1 MIRQYELVERVKSY
15 DTAANE
21 DALNK
26 AYVFS
31 MKAHGSQR
39 RASGDPYFSHP
50 LEVAGILTK
59 MRLDHYT
66 IITALL
72 HDTVEDTNVT
82 VEEIGRMFGNEIASL
97 VDGVTKLSRID
108 LVSDSRKQ
116 AENFRKL
123 VIAMSDDIRVLL
135 VKLADRLHNMR
146 TLHFISDKEKRRRI
160 AFETMDIYSPL
171 AERIGIHELKDEL
184 EFLAFKELNED
195 AFETVTSR
203 LDVLVREGSNTIK
216 YIENELLK
224 KCHEG
229 GIEVEISGRAK
240 SPYSVWQKMQRK
252 SVNIEQLSDIVAFR
266 LLVGNKMDCYNLLG
280 LLHTSY
286 PVLPGR
292 FKDYISTPKP
302 NGYQSLHT
310 GIIGPKRQRIEIQI
324 RTHSMHEIAELGV
337 AAHWSYKHGKSI
349 TTEGKQYRWLRE
361 LLEILDQA
369 SDPEEFLEH
378 TRLEMYQDQVFAFT
392 PKGELI
398 ALPRGANPVD
408 FAYAVHSEVGDTCVA
423 ARINGR
429 LRPLNTQ
436 LENGDQVLIET
447 SKNATPSPLWEKFVV
462 TGKAK
467 ASIRRFVR
475 NERYEQFCDL
485 GKAIFQKT
493 LKKMSIRYSQKLL
506 LKITEE
512 LKYEKVEDVL
522 AAIGEGEVSTEE
534 IVKVITPE
542 NKSSI
547 SSDTSNVVVFNEKK
561 QNNSIP
567 LKGLIPGMAFHYA
580 HCCHPLPGEKIVGI
594 TTTGKGVTIH
604 TIDCETLEGFH
615 SMPERWLDVSWDVN
629 ANSPK
634 QIGRLGVVLE
644 NEPGSLGSLTSIIGK
659 NGGNIINLKI
669 VTRAIDFFEMQ
680 IDVEVNDIKHLRNII
695 GALRATPVITSV
707 ERARG

>member
-15 DTAANE
+15 DPAANE

-59 MRLDHYT
+59 MQLDHYT

-72 HDTVEDTNVT
+72 HDTVEDTKVT
-82 VEEIGRMFGNEIASL
+82 VEDISLMFGKEIASL

-108 LVSDSRKQ
+108 LVSDNRKQ

-146 TLHFISDKEKRRRI
+146 TLHFIPDKEKRKRI

-171 AERIGIHELKDEL
+171 AERIGIHEIKDEL

-195 AFETVTSR
+195 AYETVTSR
-203 LDVLVREGSNTIK
+203 LDVLVKEGGNTIK
-216 YIENELLK
+216 YIESELLK

-229 GIEVEISGRAK
+229 GVEVEISGRAK

-266 LLVGNKMDCYNLLG
+266 LLVENQMDCYKVLG

-302 NGYQSLHT
+302 NRYQSLHT

-324 RTHSMHEIAELGV
+324 RTNEMHEVAELGV
-337 AAHWSYKHGKSI
+337 AAHWSYKQEKSA

-436 LENGDQVLIET
+436 LENGDQVFIET
-447 SKNATPSPLWEKFVV
+447 SKDASPSPVWEKFVV

-467 ASIRRFVR
+467 AAIRRFIR

-493 LKKMSIRYSQKLL
+493 LKKMGIRYSQKLL
-506 LKITEE
+506 LQIVEE
-512 LKYEKVEDVL
+512 FKYDKVEDVL
-522 AAIGEGEVSTEE
+522 AAIGEGVVSTKE
-534 IVKVITPE
+534 IMKAITPE
-542 NKSSI
+542 KEFSI
-547 SSDTSNVVVFNEKK
+547 GAPFSNVVSIDKKK
-561 QNNSIP
+561 QADAIP

-580 HCCHPLPGEKIVGI
+580 QCCHPLPGEKIVGI
-594 TTTGKGVTIH
+594 TSTGKGVTIH
-604 TIDCETLEGFH
+604 TVDCETLEGFQA
-615 SMPERWLDVSWDVN
+615 MPERWLDVSWDVGT
-629 ANSPK
+629 NSPK

-669 VTRAIDFFEMQ
+669 ITRAIDFFEMQ
-680 IDVEVNDIKHLRNII
+680 IDVEVSDIKHLRNII

>member
-1 MIRQYELVERVKSY
+1 MERVKSY

-82 VEEIGRMFGNEIASL
+82 VEEIGRMFGKEIASL

-108 LVSDSRKQ
+108 LVSDNRKQ

-216 YIENELLK
+216 YIENELLE

-266 LLVGNKMDCYNLLG
+266 LLVENKMDCYNLLG

-447 SKNATPSPLWEKFVV
+447 SKNASPSPLWEKFVV

-506 LKITEE
+506 LKIMEE

-534 IVKVITPE
+534 ILKVITPE
-542 NKSSI
+542 NRSSI
-547 SSDTSNVVVFNEKK
+547 SSTASNIVALSDKK
-561 QNNSIP
+561 QNDSIP

-594 TTTGKGVTIH
+594 TSTGKGVTIH

-615 SMPERWLDVSWDVN
+615 AMPERWLDVSWDVN

>member
-1 MIRQYELVERVKSY
+1 MERVKSY

-21 DALNK
+21 DALNI

-82 VEEIGRMFGNEIASL
+82 VEEISRMFGKEIASL

-108 LVSDSRKQ
+108 LVSDNRKQ

-216 YIENELLK
+216 YIENELLE

-266 LLVGNKMDCYNLLG
+266 LLVENKMECYNLLG

-337 AAHWSYKHGKSI
+337 AAHWSYKQGKSI
-349 TTEGKQYRWLRE
+349 TPEGKQYRWLRE

-423 ARINGR
+423 ARVNGR

-447 SKNATPSPLWEKFVV
+447 SKNASPSPLWEKFVV

-506 LKITEE
+506 LKIMEE
-512 LKYEKVEDVL
+512 LKYENVEDVL

-534 IVKVITPE
+534 ILKVITPE
-542 NKSSI
+542 NRSSI
-547 SSDTSNVVVFNEKK
+547 SSTASNIVALSEKK
-561 QNNSIP
+561 QNDSIP

-594 TTTGKGVTIH
+594 TSTGKGVTIH

-615 SMPERWLDVSWDVN
+615 AMPERWLDVSWDVN

>member
-15 DTAANE
+15 DPAANE

-59 MRLDHYT
+59 MQLDHYT

-72 HDTVEDTNVT
+72 HDTVEDTKVT
-82 VEEIGRMFGNEIASL
+82 VEDISLMFGKEIASL

-108 LVSDSRKQ
+108 LVSDNRKQ

-146 TLHFISDKEKRRRI
+146 TLHFISDKEKRKRI

-171 AERIGIHELKDEL
+171 AERIGIHEIKDEL

-195 AFETVTSR
+195 AYETVTSR
-203 LDVLVREGSNTIK
+203 LDVLVKEGGNTIK

-229 GIEVEISGRAK
+229 GVEVEISGRAK

-266 LLVGNKMDCYNLLG
+266 LLVENQMDCYKVLG

-302 NGYQSLHT
+302 NRYQSLHT
-310 GIIGPKRQRIEIQI
+310 GIIGPERQRIEIQI
-324 RTHSMHEIAELGV
+324 RTNEMHEVAELGV
-337 AAHWSYKHGKSI
+337 AAHWSYKQEKSA

-378 TRLEMYQDQVFAFT
+378 TRLEMYQDQVFAFS

-436 LENGDQVLIET
+436 LENGDQVFIET
-447 SKNATPSPLWEKFVV
+447 SKDASPSPVWEKFVV

-467 ASIRRFVR
+467 AAIRRFIR

-493 LKKMSIRYSQKLL
+493 LKKMGIRYSQKLL
-506 LKITEE
+506 LQIVEE
-512 LKYEKVEDVL
+512 FKYDKVEDVL
-522 AAIGEGEVSTEE
+522 AAIGEGVVSTKE
-534 IVKVITPE
+534 IMKAITPE
-542 NKSSI
+542 KEFSI
-547 SSDTSNVVVFNEKK
+547 GASFSNVVSIDKKK
-561 QNNSIP
+561 QADAIP

-580 HCCHPLPGEKIVGI
+580 QCCHPLPGEKIVGI
-594 TTTGKGVTIH
+594 TSTGKGITIH
-604 TIDCETLEGFH
+604 TVDCETLEGFQA
-615 SMPERWLDVSWDVN
+615 MPERWLDVSWDVGT
-629 ANSPK
+629 NSPK

-669 VTRAIDFFEMQ
+669 ITRAIDFFEMQ
-680 IDVEVNDIKHLRNII
+680 IDVEVSDIKHLRNII

>member
-1 MIRQYELVERVKSY
+1 VIRQYELVERVKSY
-15 DTAANE
+15 DTSANE

-82 VEEIGRMFGNEIASL
+82 VEEIGRMFGKEIASL

-108 LVSDSRKQ
+108 LVSDNRKQ

-195 AFETVTSR
+195 AFKTVTSR

-266 LLVGNKMDCYNLLG
+266 LLVENRMDCYKLLG

-447 SKNATPSPLWEKFVV
+447 SKNASPSPLWEKFVV

-506 LKITEE
+506 LKIMEE

-522 AAIGEGEVSTEE
+522 AAIGEGEVSTDE

-542 NKSSI
+542 NKFSI
-547 SSDTSNVVVFNEKK
+547 SSNTSNVVDFNDKK

-604 TIDCETLEGFH
+604 TIDCETLEGFQA
-615 SMPERWLDVSWDVN
+615 MPERWLDVSWDVN
-629 ANSPK
+629 ANSPN

-659 NGGNIINLKI
+659 SGGNIINLKI
-669 VTRAIDFFEMQ
+669 ITRAIDFFEMQ
-680 IDVEVNDIKHLRNII
+680 IDVEVSDIKHLRNII

>member
-1 MIRQYELVERVKSY
+1 MERVKSY
-15 DTAANE
+15 DTSANE

-82 VEEIGRMFGNEIASL
+82 VEEIGRMFGKEIASL

-160 AFETMDIYSPL
+160 AFETMEIYSPL

-195 AFETVTSR
+195 AFKTVTSR

-266 LLVGNKMDCYNLLG
+266 LLVENRMDCYNLLG

-436 LENGDQVLIET
+436 LENGDQVLVET
-447 SKNATPSPLWEKFVV
+447 SKNASPSPLWEKFVV

-506 LKITEE
+506 LKIMEE

-522 AAIGEGEVSTEE
+522 AAIGEGEVSTDE

-542 NKSSI
+542 NKFSI
-547 SSDTSNVVVFNEKK
+547 SSNTSNVVDFNDKK

-567 LKGLIPGMAFHYA
+567 LKGLIPGMAVHYA

-594 TTTGKGVTIH
+594 TSTGKGITIH
-604 TIDCETLEGFH
+604 TIDCETLEGFQA
-615 SMPERWLDVSWDVN
+615 MPERWLDVSWDVN

-659 NGGNIINLKI
+659 SGGNIINLKI
-669 VTRAIDFFEMQ
+669 ITRAIDFFEMQ

>member
-1 MIRQYELVERVKSY
+1 MERVKSY
-15 DTAANE
+15 DTSANE

-82 VEEIGRMFGNEIASL
+82 VEEIGRMFGKEIASL

-195 AFETVTSR
+195 AFKTVTSR

-266 LLVGNKMDCYNLLG
+266 LLVENRMDCYNLLG

-436 LENGDQVLIET
+436 LENGDQVLVET
-447 SKNATPSPLWEKFVV
+447 SKNASPSPLWEKFVV

-506 LKITEE
+506 LKIMEE

-522 AAIGEGEVSTEE
+522 AAIGEGEVSTDE
-534 IVKVITPE
+534 IIKVITPE
-542 NKSSI
+542 NKFSI
-547 SSDTSNVVVFNEKK
+547 SSNTSNVVDFNDKK

-594 TTTGKGVTIH
+594 TSTGKGITIH
-604 TIDCETLEGFH
+604 TIDCETLEGFQA
-615 SMPERWLDVSWDVN
+615 MPERWLDVSWDVN

-659 NGGNIINLKI
+659 SGGNIINLKI
-669 VTRAIDFFEMQ
+669 ITRAIDFFEMQ

>member
-82 VEEIGRMFGNEIASL
+82 VEEISRMFGKEIASL

-108 LVSDSRKQ
+108 LVSDNRKQ

-216 YIENELLK
+216 FIENELLE

-266 LLVGNKMDCYNLLG
+266 LLVENKMDCYNLLG

-447 SKNATPSPLWEKFVV
+447 SKNASPSPLWEKFVV

-506 LKITEE
+506 LKIMEE

-522 AAIGEGEVSTEE
+522 AAIGEGEVSSEE
-534 IVKVITPE
+534 ILKVITPE
-542 NKSSI
+542 HKSSI
-547 SSDTSNVVVFNEKK
+547 SSNTSNVVDFNDKK

-594 TTTGKGVTIH
+594 TSTGKGVTIH
-604 TIDCETLEGFH
+604 TIDCETLEGFQA
-615 SMPERWLDVSWDVN
+615 MPERWLDVSWDVN

-669 VTRAIDFFEMQ
+669 ITRAIDFFEMQ

>member
-82 VEEIGRMFGNEIASL
+82 VEEIGKMFGKEIASL

-146 TLHFISDKEKRRRI
+146 TLHFISDKDKRRRI

-216 YIENELLK
+216 YIENELLE
-224 KCHEG
+224 KCREG

-266 LLVGNKMDCYNLLG
+266 LLVENQMDCYNLLG

-337 AAHWSYKHGKSI
+337 AAHWSYKQGKSI
-349 TTEGKQYRWLRE
+349 TKEGKQYRWLRE

-423 ARINGR
+423 ARVNGR

-447 SKNATPSPLWEKFVV
+447 SKNASPSPLWEKFVV

-506 LKITEE
+506 LKIMEE

-534 IVKVITPE
+534 ILKVITPE
-542 NKSSI
+542 NRSSI
-547 SSDTSNVVVFNEKK
+547 SSTASNIVALSDKK
-561 QNNSIP
+561 QNDSIP
-567 LKGLIPGMAFHYA
+567 LRGLIPGMAFHYA

-594 TTTGKGVTIH
+594 TSTGKGVTIH

-615 SMPERWLDVSWDVN
+615 AMPERWLDVSWDVN

>member
-82 VEEIGRMFGNEIASL
+82 VEEIGRMFGKEIASL

-108 LVSDSRKQ
+108 LVSDNRKQ

-203 LDVLVREGSNTIK
+203 LDVLVKEGSNTIK
-216 YIENELLK
+216 YIENELLE

-229 GIEVEISGRAK
+229 GIKVEISGRAK

-266 LLVGNKMDCYNLLG
+266 LLVENKMDCYNLLG

-447 SKNATPSPLWEKFVV
+447 SKNASPSPLWEKFVV

-547 SSDTSNVVVFNEKK
+547 SSTTSNVVVFNEKK

-594 TTTGKGVTIH
+594 TSTGKGVTIH
-604 TIDCETLEGFH
+604 TIDCETLEGFQA
-615 SMPERWLDVSWDVN
+615 MPERWLDVSWDVN
-629 ANSPK
+629 ANSPN

>member
-82 VEEIGRMFGNEIASL
+82 VEEISRMFGKEIASL

-108 LVSDSRKQ
+108 LVSDNRKQ

-146 TLHFISDKEKRRRI
+146 TLHFISDKDKRRRI

-216 YIENELLK
+216 YIENELLE

-266 LLVGNKMDCYNLLG
+266 LLVENKMDCYNLLG

-447 SKNATPSPLWEKFVV
+447 SKNASPSPLWEKFVV

-506 LKITEE
+506 LKIMEE

-522 AAIGEGEVSTEE
+522 AAIGEGEVSSEE
-534 IVKVITPE
+534 ILKVITPE
-542 NKSSI
+542 HKSSI
-547 SSDTSNVVVFNEKK
+547 SSNTSNVVDFNDKK

-594 TTTGKGVTIH
+594 TSTGKGVTIH
-604 TIDCETLEGFH
+604 TIDCETLEGFQA
-615 SMPERWLDVSWDVN
+615 MPERWLDVSWDVN

-669 VTRAIDFFEMQ
+669 ITRAIDFFEMQ

>member
-15 DTAANE
+15 DPAANE

-59 MRLDHYT
+59 MQLDHYT

-72 HDTVEDTNVT
+72 HDTVEDTKVT
-82 VEEIGRMFGNEIASL
+82 VEDISLMFGKEIASL

-108 LVSDSRKQ
+108 LVSDNRKQ

-146 TLHFISDKEKRRRI
+146 TLHFIPDKEKRKRI

-171 AERIGIHELKDEL
+171 AERIGIHEIKDEL

-195 AFETVTSR
+195 AYETVTSR
-203 LDVLVREGSNTIK
+203 LDVLVKEGGNTIK

-229 GIEVEISGRAK
+229 GVEVEISGRAK

-266 LLVGNKMDCYNLLG
+266 LLVENQMDCYKVLG

-302 NGYQSLHT
+302 NRYQSLHT
-310 GIIGPKRQRIEIQI
+310 GIIGPERQRIEIQI
-324 RTHSMHEIAELGV
+324 RTHEMHEVAELGV
-337 AAHWSYKHGKSI
+337 AAHWSYKQEKSA

-378 TRLEMYQDQVFAFT
+378 TRLEMYQDQVFAFS

-436 LENGDQVLIET
+436 LENGDQVFIET
-447 SKNATPSPLWEKFVV
+447 SKDASPSPVWEKFVV

-467 ASIRRFVR
+467 AAIRRFIR

-493 LKKMSIRYSQKLL
+493 LKKMGIRYSQKLL
-506 LKITEE
+506 LQIVEE
-512 LKYEKVEDVL
+512 FKYDKVEDVL
-522 AAIGEGEVSTEE
+522 AAIGEGVVSTKE
-534 IVKVITPE
+534 IMKAITPE
-542 NKSSI
+542 KEFSI
-547 SSDTSNVVVFNEKK
+547 GAPFSNVVSIDKKK
-561 QNNSIP
+561 QADAIP

-580 HCCHPLPGEKIVGI
+580 QCCHPLPGEKIVGI
-594 TTTGKGVTIH
+594 TSTGKGVTIH
-604 TIDCETLEGFH
+604 TVDCETLEGFQA
-615 SMPERWLDVSWDVN
+615 MPERWLDVSWDVGT
-629 ANSPK
+629 NSPK

-669 VTRAIDFFEMQ
+669 ITRAIDFFEMQ
-680 IDVEVNDIKHLRNII
+680 IDVEVSDIKHLRNII

>member
-1 MIRQYELVERVKSY
+1 MERVKSY

-82 VEEIGRMFGNEIASL
+82 VEEIGRMFGKEIASL

-108 LVSDSRKQ
+108 LVSDNRKQ

-146 TLHFISDKEKRRRI
+146 TLHFISDKDKRRRI

-216 YIENELLK
+216 YIENELLE
-224 KCHEG
+224 KCREG

-266 LLVGNKMDCYNLLG
+266 LLVENQMDCYNLLG

-447 SKNATPSPLWEKFVV
+447 SKNASPSPLWEKFVV

-547 SSDTSNVVVFNEKK
+547 SSTTSNVVVFNEKK

-594 TTTGKGVTIH
+594 TSTGKGVTIH

-615 SMPERWLDVSWDVN
+615 AMPERWLDVSWDVN